1 MKKLLSALPWICA
14 VCVLDW
20 DWQMVKAGGKIIMIL
35 SMYAGR
41 VGIMTFVMAL
51 TARRREALIRY
62 PEEKIIIG

>member
-1 MKKLLSALPWICA
+1 M
-14 VCVLDW
+14 
-20 DWQMVKAGGKIIMIL
+20 IIMIL